1 MSYIQQEFG
10 NEQRWVN
17 WKYIDK
23 KDGKKPTK
31 VPFNPYTGEC
41 AKSNDSSTWSDYNT
55 ARSKSDKIGLQLGTE
70 AGNIIGIDF
79 DKILSDETLLNNAK
93 AFLNKANTYTEVS
106 PSGNGLRAFLKTETP
121 YKLLKNKEG
130 IGATF
135 EVYNT
140 VRFLTVTELP
150 YENYNRP
157 IRTVSHEELTSIL
170 EMQGYPWGKT
180 EEISR
185 PVLNYSTSSTLT
197 DQQVLDIM
205 FKSKNGAKIKQ
216 IYDTIQDDGVSEL
229 DASLCSH
236 LAFYCGGNFD
246 QIERIWVLSPLGSR
260 KKTQDISGYRK
271 RTIDKSISLCK
282 EFYKPSERTIVKKE
296 FVENMKEDELELLYV
311 LNKEKEKVTVVN
323 TENIVRVLKY
333 HPEFKGKLR
342 YDKFKN
348 TLEIYRN
355 DKWEEMLDHESI
367 NIQTRISVL
376 FPSFLKVSKTMVEDA
391 LNKVIHDNEI
401 RSVPDFIK
409 SLKWDGVSRL
419 DSWLTYAFG
428 TANDEYHKSVG
439 SNWMKGMVN
448 RAINPGS
455 KFDNVLVLEGKQGLK
470 KSLALSTLGNINEMI
485 NHLETTMSAG
495 NKDFFMSFVGK
506 LIVEFSEGE
515 TLTRSETKQLKGIIT
530 TAYDNYREPYARKS
544 KDHPRWCVFAM
555 TTNEDTYLKD
565 DTGNRR
571 WLPVKVLLD
580 ECNIKWIEENREQ
593 LYAEAY
599 HRVINLKE
607 TYWEFPKELLEEAQ
621 DERRVEDINA
631 DKVVEW
637 YTTKLFPYERE
648 QGITIREVYDK
659 VISEV
664 DSVPFTP
671 YEAIRI
677 AGILKGSLKL
687 TLKRKNESNS
697 KVNKWFDVQN
707 RHNSISVK
715 PEEEKKEVKERDN
728 PYGDEFVDEVINNV
742 STQWEK

>member
-10 NEQRWVN
+10 NEKRWVN
-17 WKYIDK
+17 WRYEDK
-23 KDGKKPTK
+23 QDGKKPTK
-31 VPFNPYTGEC
+31 IPKNPYTGGN
-41 AKSNDSSTWSDYNT
+41 AMANNSSTWSDYNT
-55 ARSKSDKIGLQLGTE
+55 ARAKSDKIGLQLGTE

-79 DKILSDETLLNNAK
+79 DKILSDETLLANAK
-93 AFLNKANTYTEVS
+93 AFLDKANTYTEIS

-150 YENYNRP
+150 YEDYNRP

-180 EEISR
+180 TEVSA
-185 PVLNYSTSSTLT
+185 PTLNYNTVTSLS
-197 DQQVLDIM
+197 DQEILDIM
-205 FKSKNGAKIKQ
+205 FRAKNGAKIKQ
-216 IYDTIQDDGVSEL
+216 TYDTVADSDVSEL
-229 DASLCSH
+229 DASLCLH
-236 LAFYCGGNFD
+236 LAFYCDGYD
-246 QIERIWVLSPLGSR
+246 QIERIWVSSPLGQR
-260 KKTQDISGYRK
+260 EKTKRQDYRK
-271 RTIDKSISLCK
+271 RTINNAIALCR
-282 EFYKPSERTIVKKE
+282 EHYKPSERTVTRKE

-311 LNKEKEKVTVVN
+311 TDKNDKKITVVN
-323 TENIVRVLKY
+323 TENIVRVLK
-333 HPEFKGKLR
+333 HHSEFKGKLR

-348 TLEIYRN
+348 TLEIFRN
-355 DKWEEMLDHESI
+355 NRWEEMLDHESI

-376 FPSFLKVSKTMVEDA
+376 FSSFLKVSKAMVEDA

-409 SLKWDGVSRL
+409 SLKWDRVSRL
-419 DSWLTYAFG
+419 DSWLTHAFG
-428 TANDEYHKSVG
+428 TANDEYHKSIG

-448 RAINPGS
+448 RAINPGA

-495 NKDFFMSFVGK
+495 NKDFYMSFVGK

-571 WLPVKVLLD
+571 WLPVRVLLD
-580 ECNIKWIEENREQ
+580 ECNIEWIKENREQ

-607 TYWEFPKELLEEAQ
+607 SYWEFPKELLEEAQ

-637 YTTKLFPYERE
+637 YKDKLFPYERE
-648 QGITIREVYDK
+648 IGITVREVYDG
-659 VISEV
+659 VISKV

-687 TLKRKNESNS
+687 TLKRINVGSTKM
-697 KVNKWFDVQN
+697 NKWFDVQN

-715 PEEEKKEVKERDN
+715 PEEEKKSIQERDD
-728 PYGDEFVDEVINNV
+728 PYAKFEVEEEINKIT
-742 STQWEK
+742 TQWEK